1 MHKKEIAGEVF
12 FFDRKG
18 QKEIQLIFRSSELK
32 NNNNNNKS
40 ADKKR
45 RCVFSREN
53 ISGVEKF
60 FFPENYFQ
68 LLFSKIFFSKENS
81 GDQIIFFVPAAKKF
95 EKNLQAFGSLFS

>member
-32 NNNNNNKS
+32 KNNNNNKS

-68 LLFSKIFFSKENS
+68 LLFQRFFS
-81 GDQIIFFVPAAKKF
+81 VKKIQ
-95 EKNLQAFGSLFS
+95 LIR